1 VTAKVDPQELKV
13 LTSLRRLFARSARQR
28 REPGVPH
35 DPFFNDPEAV
45 EDDYRRLSRV
55 G

>member
-1 VTAKVDPQELKV
+1 
-13 LTSLRRLFARSARQR
+13 
-28 REPGVPH
+28 VPH